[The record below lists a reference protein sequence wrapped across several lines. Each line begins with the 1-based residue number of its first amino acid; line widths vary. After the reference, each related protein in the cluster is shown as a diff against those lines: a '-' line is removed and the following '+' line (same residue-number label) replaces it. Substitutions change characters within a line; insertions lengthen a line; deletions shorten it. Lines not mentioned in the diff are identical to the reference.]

1 MTTKTSK
8 QITAEMGTLLK
19 TVKSNYGKVDLDVPR
34 DRNGEFEPEVV
45 KKNQTDISS
54 IEDQVLSMYAKGMS
68 TRDIER
74 HVENLY
80 GIDTSP

>member
-1 MTTKTSK
+1 
-8 QITAEMGTLLK
+8 
-19 TVKSNYGKVDLDVPR
+19 VDLDVPR
-34 DRNGEFEPEVV
+34 DRNGEFEPLVV

-68 TRDIER
+68 THDIER

>member
-1 MTTKTSK
+1 
-8 QITAEMGTLLK
+8 MGTLLK